1 MTMAKNNFKKF
12 VEFVCDVLSFVA
24 ALVCMVIAICAML
37 VADVV
42 AIFIYPVYMTLWP
55 EKAAK
60 VDSISGW
67 IGFEW
72 LEDMCELKHNISWPF
87 SWLNMV
93 LHFMD
98 AVVIALLSWVT
109 AWTAPMRI
117 RFWFIDNVSI
127 HKPNIQ
133 KKYFQM
139 SDEGGKINLIKYG
152 HLDKDVL
159 LELFRENHEPF
170 IKAGKIEDDWFL
182 ALGIEE
188 CIRYSQLHTLGAYK
202 MKAMLN
208 KADDL
213 RITHEVTR
221 VIRLNGLSV
230 EVLNWFHG
238 NIKPE
243 RSAYQTIKSAL
254 KDHEQA
260 VTVLALQTGEQ
271 KDGDKFVEYIR
282 LNHGLGKY
290 AQKAMSKYQY
300 MTFHKEGYK
309 LEAEVINS
317 KLRDV
322 AKEGFSSKS
331 AHFIPMFVEYK
342 EIAADNEVAHDLIA
356 SSEVLTK
363 MVYA

>member
-1 MTMAKNNFKKF
+1 MAKINFKKF
-12 VEFVCDVLSFVA
+12 YEFGCDVLSFVV
-24 ALVCMVIAICAML
+24 ALICVIIAICAML
-37 VADVV
+37 VADAV
-42 AIFIYPVYMTLWP
+42 ALFAYPVYATLAP
-55 EKAAK
+55 RKAADI
-60 VDSISGW
+60 DSISEW
-67 IGFEW
+67 IGFGW
-72 LEDMCELKHNISWPF
+72 LEDMCELKHNLSWPF

-109 AWTAPMRI
+109 AWTAPMKI

-127 HKPNIQ
+127 HKPHTQ

-152 HLDKDVL
+152 HLNKDVL

-202 MKAMLN
+202 MKCMLN
-208 KADDL
+208 KADEP
-213 RITHEVTR
+213 RIAGEVTR

-230 EVLNWFHG
+230 EVLNWFHCD
-238 NIKPE
+238 IKPE

-260 VTVLALQTGEQ
+260 VTVLALQTGTQ
-271 KDGDKFVEYIR
+271 TDADKFVEYIR

-300 MTFHKEGYK
+300 QLFHKEGYK

-317 KLRDV
+317 KLRDA
-322 AKEGFSSKS
+322 AKNGFSSES

-363 MVYA
+363 IVYAS

>member
-1 MTMAKNNFKKF
+1 MAKSNFKKF
-12 VEFVCDVLSFVA
+12 FEFGCDVLSFIA

-37 VADVV
+37 VADAV
-42 AIFIYPVYMTLWP
+42 ALFAYPVYATLAP
-55 EKAAK
+55 RKAAD

-67 IGFEW
+67 IGIGW

-127 HKPNIQ
+127 HKPHTQ

-152 HLDKDVL
+152 HLNKDVL

-208 KADDL
+208 KADEP
-213 RITHEVTR
+213 RIAGEVTR

-230 EVLNWFHG
+230 EVLNWFHCD
-238 NIKPE
+238 IKPE

-260 VTVLALQTGEQ
+260 VTVLALQTGTQ
-271 KDGDKFVEYIR
+271 TDADKFVEYIR

-290 AQKAMSKYQY
+290 AQKAMSRYQY
-300 MTFHKEGYK
+300 QLFHKEGYK

-317 KLRDV
+317 KLRDA
-322 AKEGFSSKS
+322 AKNGSSSES
-331 AHFIPMFVEYK
+331 AQFVPMFVEYK

>member
-1 MTMAKNNFKKF
+1 MAKNFKKLFERVCNVLTF
-12 VEFVCDVLSFVA
+12 VT
-24 ALVCMVIAICAML
+24 ALVCVIIVICAML
-37 VADVV
+37 VADAV
-42 AIFIYPVYMTLWP
+42 ALFAYPVYTTLAP
-55 EKAAK
+55 RKAADI
-60 VDSISGW
+60 DSISEW

-72 LEDMCELKHNISWPF
+72 LEDVCGLKYNLSWPF

-98 AVVIALLSWVT
+98 IVVIALCGWVT
-109 AWTAPMRI
+109 AWTAPMKI
-117 RFWFIDNVSI
+117 RFWFIDAVNL
-127 HKPNIQ
+127 HKPHIQ

-139 SDEGGKINLIKYG
+139 SDEETKINLIKHG
-152 HLDKDVL
+152 NLHKDVL
-159 LELFRENHEPF
+159 FELFQENHEPF

-182 ALGIEE
+182 ALGIKEI
-188 CIRYSQLHTLGAYK
+188 IRYSQLHTLGAYK
-202 MKAMLN
+202 MKYMLN
-208 KADDL
+208 KADEP
-213 RITHEVTR
+213 RIAGEVTR
-221 VIRLNGLSV
+221 VVRLNGLSV
-230 EVLNWFHG
+230 EVLNWFHC
-238 NIKPE
+238 NIQPE
-243 RSAYQTIKSAL
+243 QSVYQTIKAAL

-260 VTVLALQTGEQ
+260 VTVFALQTGEQ
-271 KDGDKFVEYIR
+271 KDADKFVEYIR

-290 AQKAMSKYQY
+290 AQKTMSKYQY

-309 LEAEVINS
+309 LEAEVVNS

-331 AHFIPMFVEYK
+331 AQFVPMFVEYK